1 MAMPKRRQERV
12 TERIHQEL
20 SDLLLRRIHDPRLT
34 FVTVTDVEVTPDLK
48 LATVF
53 VSVLGDQEAAQSA
66 LAGLQHASSF
76 IRRELA
82 HTLEMRV
89 VPELRF
95 LLDDSWERGARIDA
109 LLERLPPP
117 APNEEP
123 EETGA
128 DQDTEED

>member
-1 MAMPKRRQERV
+1 MPKRRQERV

-20 SDLLLRRIHDPRLT
+20 SDLLLRRMRDPRLG

-66 LAGLQHASSF
+66 VAGLQHASSY

-82 HTLEMRV
+82 QTLQMRI

-95 LLDDSWERGARIDA
+95 LLDDSWERGARIDE
-109 LLERLPPP
+109 LLERLPPA
-117 APNEEP
+117 APS
-123 EETGA
+123 EETEETAA
-128 DQDTEED
+128 DEDSDED

>member
-1 MAMPKRRQERV
+1 MPKRRQERV

-20 SDLLLRRIHDPRLT
+20 SDLLLRQIRDPRLT

-53 VSVLGDQEAAQSA
+53 VSVLGDQEAAQNA
-66 LAGLQHASSF
+66 LTGLQRASSY

-82 HTLEMRV
+82 QTLQMRV

-95 LLDDSWERGARIDA
+95 QLDDSWERGARIDA

-117 APNEEP
+117 APSEEP

-128 DQDTEED
+128 GQGTEED